1 MTHIEDL
8 QEQRYTNK
16 FVLDNIVSFLL
27 CIAFIEYMLAGKTI
41 LDYTN
46 VFSPKDY
53 KKNNKI
59 TDKITNYLLEEEKH

>member
-16 FVLDNIVSFLL
+16 FVLDNIVSFPL

-53 KKNNKI
+53 KKNDKI
-59 TDKITNYLLEEEKH
+59 TDK

>member
-53 KKNNKI
+53 KKNDKI
-59 TDKITNYLLEEEKH
+59 TDK